1 MTLAGTQGIPIANL
15 GDVKMT
21 IARTAVV
28 CLALALSACGGSDE
42 PDQTGNAAVAM
53 KKERPDVPISMKERD
68 PEAYRGNVGSVMSRV
83 PPEKQEDF
91 KKLMACKVKQAAD
104 AGKPVVVDA
113 KYLSDLL
120 AKLEGDPDA
129 LLGCE

>member
-1 MTLAGTQGIPIANL
+1 
-15 GDVKMT
+15 MT

-28 CLALALSACGGSDE
+28 CLALALSACGGSDGAD
-42 PDQTGNAAVAM
+42 PASNAAAVT

-91 KKLMACKVKQAAD
+91 KKLMACKVKQAAA

-120 AKLEGDPDA
+120 ARLNNDPDA